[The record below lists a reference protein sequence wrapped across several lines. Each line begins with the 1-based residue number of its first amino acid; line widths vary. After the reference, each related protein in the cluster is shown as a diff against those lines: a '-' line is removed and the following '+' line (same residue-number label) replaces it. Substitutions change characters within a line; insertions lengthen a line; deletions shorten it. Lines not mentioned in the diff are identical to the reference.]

1 MTVAEQVISIFAGVN
16 GFLDDTELGNIKK
29 FEINLLDEINNNNS
43 DIIDEINSTGKLEEN
58 TKNKLIS
65 VIEKIKKG
73 KNI

>member
-1 MTVAEQVISIFAGVN
+1 MRLTIIIPN
-16 GFLDDTELGNIKK
+16 
-29 FEINLLDEINNNNS
+29 
-43 DIIDEINSTGKLEEN
+43 IIDEINSTGKLEEN